1 MGKRDRR
8 LQHRVNAAAFLEK
21 NTDPVMSL
29 LADVVHD
36 LAEEVDGLKQ
46 FDADLALAI
55 ELGHRIDN
63 MVAWP
68 DELMEPLDS
77 VIAMFV
83 ALIAV
88 SIYRAACRAEK
99 LRGAKIERL
108 KERLE
113 KRGPKMAKLART
125 RLDRRIKR
133 LEAKQ

>member
-36 LAEEVDGLKQ
+36 LAEEVDGLKL

-68 DELMEPLDS
+68 DEIMEALDS
-77 VIAMFV
+77 VIGTFV